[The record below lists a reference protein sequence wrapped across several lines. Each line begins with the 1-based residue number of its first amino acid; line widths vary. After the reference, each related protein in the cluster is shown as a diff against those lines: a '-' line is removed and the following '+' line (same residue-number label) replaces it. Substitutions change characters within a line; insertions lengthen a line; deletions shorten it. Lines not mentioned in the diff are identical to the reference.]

1 MEHVR
6 VIAFNDISNEI
17 AENEQ
22 ESWSKLIRVLTH
34 EIMNTVTPIAS
45 LGETLLKFDNVD

>member
-1 MEHVR
+1 MFLSDSSGR
-6 VIAFNDISNEI
+6 SSKSNEI

-45 LGETLLKFDNVD
+45 LSETLLKFDNVD